1 MLTSTIKIKIFSMH
15 GYNMTTHSFKRV
27 LLLMIKSVWKND
39 FPLLCQNTQQLQISN
54 LILEKKQIN
63 IKLKN
68 LKN

>member
-1 MLTSTIKIKIFSMH
+1 MH

-27 LLLMIKSVWKND
+27 LLLMIKSVGKND

>member
-1 MLTSTIKIKIFSMH
+1 
-15 GYNMTTHSFKRV
+15 
-27 LLLMIKSVWKND
+27 MIKSVWKND

>member
-1 MLTSTIKIKIFSMH
+1 
-15 GYNMTTHSFKRV
+15 
-27 LLLMIKSVWKND
+27 MIKSVGKND